1 MNWTNFKKIYKMKK
15 FLVFIFL
22 LPIFAIAQSDTLF
35 MKSDDILIKLP
46 IKENNFVVYEFI
58 QNIDTTLSDETI
70 YQNLKSTLSVITKQ
84 SSIGLNN
91 PLFKVYGGDPLL
103 FDDKDSKHL
112 IFQLSFSTIKKDD
125 EPDFIIPNL
134 VYFAKAD
141 IRIKNHRIKFII
153 KDINCYFQSKGAVFL
168 VGAAN
173 SVFRYDFNGFPI
185 DENGGNSKIENN
197 VYETNNYMAKRIYTV
212 DYKIKNVIIPYIVSE
227 MYKTVKDSNF

>member
-1 MNWTNFKKIYKMKK
+1 MNWTNFKEIDKMKK
-15 FLVFIFL
+15 FLVLTIL

-58 QNIDTTLSDETI
+58 HYTDTTLSDEVI

-91 PLFKVYGGDPLL
+91 PLFKVYGGEPLL
-103 FDDKDSKHL
+103 FDDKDSKHF
-112 IFQLSFSTIKKDD
+112 IFQLSFGTIKKED
-125 EPDFIIPNL
+125 EPEYIIPDL

-141 IRIKNHRIKFII
+141 IRIKNHRIKFVL
-153 KDINCYFQSKGAVFL
+153 KDISCYFQSKGAIFL

-173 SVFRYDFNGFPI
+173 SVFVYDFNGFPSK
-185 DENGGNSKIENN
+185 DNQGKSKINGN
-197 VYETNNYMAKRIYTV
+197 VYETNNYMAKRIFTV
-212 DYKIKNVIIPYIVSE
+212 DYKIKNVIIPLLISE
-227 MYKTVKDSNF
+227 MYKTIKDSNF

>member
-1 MNWTNFKKIYKMKK
+1 MKK
-15 FLVFIFL
+15 FLVLIFI

-46 IKENNFVVYEFI
+46 IKENNFVIYEFI

-112 IFQLSFSTIKKDD
+112 IFQLSFSTIRKDG

-141 IRIKNHRIKFII
+141 IRIKNHRIKFVI

-173 SVFRYDFNGFPI
+173 SVFVYDFNGFPSKDNEGNLKI
-185 DENGGNSKIENN
+185 NGN
-197 VYETNNYMAKRIYTV
+197 VYETNNYMAKRIFTV
-212 DYKIKNVIIPYIVSE
+212 DYKIKNVIIPFIISE